1 MAQAHPPSQ
10 PHPDGKEVW
19 RQLLEG
25 NDRFVRGQT
34 WVRNFPRIRK
44 SLIDGQNPKAAVL
57 CCSDSRVPPYIL
69 FDHSLGD
76 LFVVRTAGLVLGPGS
91 LGSLEYAVAHLH
103 VPLLV
108 VKGHE
113 SCGAVTAAVNNPDL
127 EEGQITT
134 VVRKI
139 APSVNQAR
147 QTGLTGHEL
156 VEAAND
162 LHLQSLYDCL
172 RRRSPIVRQALADG
186 RLAMVLAKYSLTHG
200 RIDVLDA
207 TFDQPVMEEDHPANS
222 EPVLLSD

>member
-1 MAQAHPPSQ
+1 MAQAQAH

-127 EEGQITT
+127 EESQITT

-139 APSVNQAR
+139 APAVNQAR
-147 QTGLTGHEL
+147 QTGLTGREL
-156 VEAAND
+156 IEAAND
-162 LHLQSLYDCL
+162 LHLKSLYDCL
-172 RRRSPIVRQALADG
+172 RRRSPIVREALADG
-186 RLAMVLAKYSLTHG
+186 RLALVLAKYSLTNG
-200 RIDVLDA
+200 MIEVLEA
-207 TFDQPVMEEDHPANS
+207 TFDQAGTEKDRPALS
-222 EPVLLSD
+222 EPTALSD